1 MNNFEISL
9 HAKEQADEREISVE
23 TIFDVLKNPDKVEV
37 EENGQ
42 LIYQKVIIENPVKK
56 SELGKNSLPNVKI
69 V

>member
-23 TIFDVLKNPDKVEV
+23 TIFDVLKTPDKVEV

-42 LIYQKVIIENPVKK
+42 FLFLFHRLYDGSAAGGVTDAT
-56 SELGKNSLPNVKI
+56 LPAAVP
-69 V
+69 